1 MRRAVA
7 LAALLGA
14 LAGPAAASARAPK
27 LHADSAIVVD
37 ARSGEVLYAKDA
49 EDRRQIASTTKL
61 MTADLALERTR
72 ASQVLTSPGYH
83 GASAESILGLRK
95 GERMTIHDLLRAL
108 LLESA
113 NDAAYTL
120 AVNLAPSESD
130 FVDQMNSQAAKLGL
144 ADTHYENPIGLD
156 DPGNYSTAHDL
167 ARLAS
172 RLMGDHRFAGIVSLP
187 SAALT
192 SGSHER
198 IVHNRNLLVG
208 RYRFVDGVKTGHTSQ
223 AGYCLVGAGKAKGAQ
238 VVSVVLHDP
247 SESAR
252 DADTLALL
260 KYGLAQYER
269 VRPLARGAVVAR
281 PKIKYRGSDRVS
293 LTVPRT
299 AGLTIRRGGSVSKQ
313 VSAPST
319 VDGPIPKGSRVGS
332 VALVYRG
339 KVVRTVPLVTASD
352 VPAASLPR
360 KIVATLGLPFAAL
373 AFLALVAV
381 CVGAVRSRALR
392 AAGEGRLKQ
401 R

>member
-7 LAALLGA
+7 LAALLVG
-14 LAGPAAASARAPK
+14 LATPAAASARAPK

-37 ARSGEVLYAKDA
+37 ARTGEVLYAKDA

-61 MTADLALERTR
+61 MTADLALEHTR
-72 ASQVLTSPGYH
+72 SSQVLTSPGYH

-95 GERMTIHDLLRAL
+95 GERMTVHDLLRAL

-120 AVNLAPSESD
+120 AVSLAPSESA
-130 FVDQMNSQAAKLGL
+130 FVDQMNSQAAAIGL

-156 DPGNYSTAHDL
+156 DPDNYSTAHDL

-187 SAALT
+187 TAALT

-208 RYRFVDGVKTGHTSQ
+208 RYPFVDGVKTGHTSQ
-223 AGYCLVGAGKAKGAQ
+223 AGYCLVGAGTARGAH

-247 SESAR
+247 SEATR
-252 DADTLALL
+252 DSDTLGLL
-260 KYGLAQYER
+260 KYGLAHYQR
-269 VRPLARGAVVAR
+269 VRPATRGTVAAR
-281 PKIKYRGSDRVS
+281 PKIRYRGSDRVS

-299 AGLTIRRGGSVSKQ
+299 ATLTIRRGEHVSKR
-313 VSAPST
+313 VSAPSS
-319 VDGPIPKGSRVGS
+319 VDGPIPKGRAVGS
-332 VALVYRG
+332 MALVYRG

-360 KIVATLGLPFAAL
+360 KVVATLGVPFAAL

-381 CVGAVRSRALR
+381 CVGALRARAPR